1 MSRLPL
7 VCRTRPR
14 SLISLLLHY
23 ALPVLTHR
31 TDRQVAERS
40 ILIKNLL
47 EDIGDQTVDE
57 AVPIP
62 NVSLQHPMVTQS
74 RS

>member
-1 MSRLPL
+1 MEITVGMSHEASVADFIASKLAL
-7 VCRTRPR
+7 
-14 SLISLLLHY
+14 SL
-23 ALPVLTHR
+23 LTHR

-62 NVSLQHPMVTQS
+62 NVSSQHPQVS
-74 RS
+74 RSRS

>member
-1 MSRLPL
+1 MFQLQS
-7 VCRTRPR
+7 
-14 SLISLLLHY
+14 SMLLHY
-23 ALPVLTHR
+23 FLSSLTHR

-62 NVSLQHPMVTQS
+62 NVSFQHPNLTQS